1 MEQNNFGCIFP
12 ADNAIADSIKAQCL
26 WQSSSWTLP
35 CRSPAFSYG
44 SLWPISRLPGSLRT
58 TDGFLI
64 SEQLRLMRPLSVQ
77 DPLHVSY
84 GNEKILKFSRT
95 NRSNE
100 ANLQKIMGL
109 FLKIPGSPSS
119 SPSSL
124 IGWISRREAAT
135 ALSRSSVLPGFWPRC
150 TPMEPWKRRPV
161 KAYCFNEKAC
171 LTAFSDSRNYCLS
184 RRPCPVPGKGSWF
197 FIQIKRKILNVI
209 AGFTDTTVPVPRIL
223 WADYFI

>member
-1 MEQNNFGCIFP
+1 M
-12 ADNAIADSIKAQCL
+12 
-26 WQSSSWTLP
+26 
-35 CRSPAFSYG
+35 
-44 SLWPISRLPGSLRT
+44 RT

-124 IGWISRREAAT
+124 IG
-135 ALSRSSVLPGFWPRC
+135 
-150 TPMEPWKRRPV
+150 
-161 KAYCFNEKAC
+161 
-171 LTAFSDSRNYCLS
+171 
-184 RRPCPVPGKGSWF
+184 
-197 FIQIKRKILNVI
+197 
-209 AGFTDTTVPVPRIL
+209 
-223 WADYFI
+223 